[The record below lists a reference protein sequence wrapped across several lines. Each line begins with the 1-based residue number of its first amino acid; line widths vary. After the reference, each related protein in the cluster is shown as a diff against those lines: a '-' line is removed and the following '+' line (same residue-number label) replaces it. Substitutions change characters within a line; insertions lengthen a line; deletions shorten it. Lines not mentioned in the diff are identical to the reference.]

1 MDKNK
6 QICTD
11 HGIPDEILDG
21 IFEKS
26 QEEKSKEKNL
36 KSNFFSKTKEAEK
49 KLSNNPGK

>member
-6 QICTD
+6 QISTA

-26 QEEKSKEKNL
+26 HEDKSNEKDLE
-36 KSNFFSKTKEAEK
+36 SNFFSKTKEAEK
-49 KLSNNPGK
+49 NDQTTQGN